1 MPWSYKL
8 NSVWEWNA
16 DIPKTPKLYFSKWA
30 LKTPNLI
37 SNPEIPKTLKSHFQ
51 NESWKY
57 QTSSTKYRED
67 TKSSPLLPK
76 KLSRAKSGTLYFV
89 QKVEPFTLYLPS
101 PPHPKNSLLQKVVN
115 SPESSVELFGFV
127 VWFDQIDLPF
137 RLNKN

>member
-1 MPWSYKL
+1 M
-8 NSVWEWNA
+8 SVEN
-16 DIPKTPKLYFSKWA
+16 IK
-30 LKTPNLI
+30 
-37 SNPEIPKTLKSHFQ
+37 
-51 NESWKY
+51 
-57 QTSSTKYRED
+57 
-67 TKSSPLLPK
+67 PLLQVQGRHKILPPSPQKALSCK
-76 KLSRAKSGTLYFV
+76 KWNPLLCAKSGTLYFV

>member
-1 MPWSYKL
+1 MRVENIKPLLQSTG
-8 NSVWEWNA
+8 
-16 DIPKTPKLYFSKWA
+16 KTQ
-30 LKTPNLI
+30 
-37 SNPEIPKTLKSHFQ
+37 NPPPFPP
-51 NESWKY
+51 
-57 QTSSTKYRED
+57 
-67 TKSSPLLPK
+67 KSSL
-76 KLSRAKSGTLYFV
+76 V